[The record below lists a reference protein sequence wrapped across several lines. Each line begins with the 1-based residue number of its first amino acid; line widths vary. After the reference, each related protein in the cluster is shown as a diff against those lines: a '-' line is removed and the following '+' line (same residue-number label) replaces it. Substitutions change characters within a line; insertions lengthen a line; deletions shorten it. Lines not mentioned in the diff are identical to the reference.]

1 MRILVFV
8 LQELSPVE
16 HNKDNYNLLGV
27 FEVNRHHHGGLG
39 TQRPAMEDFQ
49 PRLSAFLNT

>member
-8 LQELSPVE
+8 LKELSPVE
-16 HNKDNYNLLGV
+16 HNKDNYNGV

-39 TQRPAMEDFQ
+39 TQGTAMGGFQ
-49 PRLSAFLNT
+49 PRLSAFLNI